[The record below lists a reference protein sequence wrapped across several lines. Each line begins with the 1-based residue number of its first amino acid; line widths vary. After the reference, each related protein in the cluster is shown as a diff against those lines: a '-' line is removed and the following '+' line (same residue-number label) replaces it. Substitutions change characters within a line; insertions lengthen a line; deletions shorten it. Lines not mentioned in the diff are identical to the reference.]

1 MDSTEI
7 AVVVA
12 GVALIALVLWYFFG
26 ERERVAARAGAGG
39 VQEID
44 ITVKGGY
51 SPDVVVVRAGTT
63 VRLNFYRDETASCS
77 ERVVFG
83 DFGVARDLPAFKT
96 TTVEFTPER
105 AGEFTWTCG
114 MSMMRGKLV
123 VEPPAG
129 ESPTRARE

>member
-1 MDSTEI
+1 MDTTEI
-7 AVVVA
+7 VVVVA
-12 GVALIALVLWYFFG
+12 GVALIAFVLWYFFG

-44 ITVKGGY
+44 ITIKGGY
-51 SPDVVVVRAGTT
+51 SPDVVVVRAGTP

-96 TTVEFTPER
+96 TPVEFTPER

-129 ESPTRARE
+129 EVPTRA